1 MKHLSFPILSLMLL
15 LSACAKNYVLTDV
28 SGSRI
33 LIDSK
38 FDAREDKHVTNFMKP
53 YKQRVDSVSNPVVG
67 QSARRMTRDR
77 PESEL
82 SNLISDIMVWGANE
96 LLNQQTDFG
105 VYNMGGL
112 RASLPEGKVTYGDVV
127 EIVPFENKLCVL
139 TLSGEKVLQL
149 FGEMAHRGGECVS
162 HGVELVITRDGKL
175 KNALIHGKPVDIS
188 KNYRIATVDYV
199 AQGNDGMNAFKSKTN
214 YIAPQEFELNSR
226 FVVMAYFRKLAAQG
240 KIVDAKLE
248 KRIKIE

>member
-82 SNLISDIMVWGANE
+82 SNLISDIMVWGTNE

-162 HGVELVITRDGKL
+162 HGDEEVIANTRGIDLVLGGHSHSYFKKLEYEKNLDGKP
-175 KNALIHGKPVDIS
+175 IPVDQNGKHAVFVGKMILTFAPLTR
-188 KNYRIATVDYV
+188 NR
-199 AQGNDGMNAFKSKTN
+199 KSE
-214 YIAPQEFELNSR
+214 Q
-226 FVVMAYFRKLAAQG
+226 
-240 KIVDAKLE
+240 
-248 KRIKIE
+248 